1 MQRLPLVI
9 SRPLVPN
16 QIDLDRT
23 RVTAVTE
30 TTLGHA
36 VQLQLQPPNS
46 VVRIGMMSDQL
57 AVAFGIARVRV
68 LSDPQYANGVTVLL
82 DRQLSIGSV
91 PYEPEHNPIG
101 LPLNPLRAKAI
112 GHDDN
117 GDEVATSFYG
127 QSILIGGNPGS
138 D

>member
-1 MQRLPLVI
+1 MNFRRWLMQRLPLVI
-9 SRPLVPN
+9 NWPLVAS
-16 QIDLDRT
+16 QIDLDGT

-68 LSDPQYANGVTVLL
+68 LSDPQYADGVTVLR
-82 DRQLSIGSV
+82 DQQLSIGSA
-91 PYEPEHNPIG
+91 PYEPAHN
-101 LPLNPLRAKAI
+101 
-112 GHDDN
+112 
-117 GDEVATSFYG
+117 
-127 QSILIGGNPGS
+127 
-138 D
+138 